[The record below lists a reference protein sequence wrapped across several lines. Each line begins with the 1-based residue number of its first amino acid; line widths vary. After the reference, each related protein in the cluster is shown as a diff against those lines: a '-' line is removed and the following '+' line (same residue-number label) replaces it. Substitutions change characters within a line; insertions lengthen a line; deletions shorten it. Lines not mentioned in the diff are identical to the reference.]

1 MPFIGISEDLF
12 DRINNDF
19 LENDDE
25 DTEDGIRRLLAFY
38 DEHVGDE

>member
-1 MPFIGISEDLF
+1 MSLIAISEDLF

-25 DTEDGIRRLLAFY
+25 DTQDGIRRLLAFY
-38 DEHVGDE
+38 DEHIGE